1 MASLALAVSLG
12 ILRRGALSEE
22 TCMTLAVFSLAL
34 LAAAAPALWN
44 VAAKKVGREAV
55 SSSGK

>member
-1 MASLALAVSLG
+1 
-12 ILRRGALSEE
+12 
-22 TCMTLAVFSLAL
+22 MTLAVFSLAL
-34 LAAAAPALWN
+34 LAAAAHALWK